1 MTNTKSALI
10 NTNIVIAI
18 TTTKISIS
26 ASNLKKKNKQTPYR
40 PSRVRTAPN
49 GQTMITCVRCWQT
62 LGCPGWGDT
71 TVPRRTCRWH
81 WRTPCAPWSRSRPE
95 TPQPAA
101 PWSPSCRPQ
110 TACRTRPLP
119 ATPPCS
125 TVWTHTKRQC
135 CLACCKRQ
143 HCVCLWVTMRDD
155 TCWGPELEDPAWA
168 GRWACL
174 EYWPGCLQRN
184 TRRQNKTTSCF
195 SLPGLNILE

>member
-1 MTNTKSALI
+1 
-10 NTNIVIAI
+10 
-18 TTTKISIS
+18 
-26 ASNLKKKNKQTPYR
+26 
-40 PSRVRTAPN
+40 
-49 GQTMITCVRCWQT
+49 MITCVRCWQT

-95 TPQPAA
+95 TPRPAA

-135 CLACCKRQ
+135 CAAWPAVRDNTASVYGWQWETTPAEVQSWRILLEQ
-143 HCVCLWVTMRDD
+143 EDEPVWSTDQDVCRGTQ
-155 TCWGPELEDPAWA
+155 G
-168 GRWACL
+168 G
-174 EYWPGCLQRN
+174 N
-184 TRRQNKTTSCF
+184 TRQPAV
-195 SLPGLNILE
+195 SLCLV